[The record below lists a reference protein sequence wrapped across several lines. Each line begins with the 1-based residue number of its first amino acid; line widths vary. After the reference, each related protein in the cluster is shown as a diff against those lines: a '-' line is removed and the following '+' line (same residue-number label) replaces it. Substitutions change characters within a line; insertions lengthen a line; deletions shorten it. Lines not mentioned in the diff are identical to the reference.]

1 MDGTHTP
8 HHKLIIGAI
17 RGEGM
22 AESKN
27 FFQAT
32 VPSRFQGQN
41 VTHEMHHSTQEP
53 KSSNQPTQST
63 HSSSKTQQPPRNVR
77 NVKFQNHEFT
87 GPYHMKEQTTSI
99 TNTTSQYRIDNG
111 FQHLISSLNMA
122 EQN

>member
-1 MDGTHTP
+1 
-8 HHKLIIGAI
+8 
-17 RGEGM
+17 M